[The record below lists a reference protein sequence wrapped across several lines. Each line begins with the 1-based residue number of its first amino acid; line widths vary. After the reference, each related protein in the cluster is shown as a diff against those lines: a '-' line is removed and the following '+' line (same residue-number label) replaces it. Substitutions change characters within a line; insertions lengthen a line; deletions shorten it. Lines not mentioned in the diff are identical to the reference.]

1 VTFCSIDIR
10 HIHRILGFRRPDLPS
25 RQRTLV
31 AAMVNIAHTQF
42 PPLSYKQPHDHV
54 RRHDRATR
62 ELIGLVYKKSDNSMV
77 LQQPAARVLVVEDEM
92 MLRMRAVDIVEDAGF
107 TPVEAVNAD
116 DALVILESR
125 SDIDLLFTD
134 IQMPGSMDG
143 LKLAHAVH
151 ERWPSIKII
160 LVSGQVTPN
169 EADKPVNSRFF
180 GKPLEVKTMI
190 AELQEMIGQGALR
203 IIPADLSR
211 LLATIPHLETFSHVA
226 PAGSNVHTSEEFL
239 TAENDSLRLL
249 LEQAGIDAQV
259 LLAQAGIDAKEREA
273 ADKLQKLILEEL
285 HHRIKNTLAT
295 VSAIA
300 SQSLQ
305 TATSIEDGQ
314 HAIEGRLVALGRAH
328 DLLLQARWA
337 NADLANTIRGAIEPY
352 DSEAGGRF
360 SISGPDIKVTSGAV
374 IALAMTLNELCTNTT
389 KFGALSVPVGSID
402 IAWKIDE
409 GKQRLQLTWTEKG
422 GPSVHAPSRQSF
434 GTRLIGSLG
443 QQLKG
448 EVQLAYETK
457 GFVFTMDVPMTS
469 LVAPA

>member
-1 VTFCSIDIR
+1 MASIQSAV
-10 HIHRILGFRRPDLPS
+10 P
-25 RQRTLV
+25 RT
-31 AAMVNIAHTQF
+31 
-42 PPLSYKQPHDHV
+42 
-54 RRHDRATR
+54 
-62 ELIGLVYKKSDNSMV
+62 
-77 LQQPAARVLVVEDEM
+77 VLVVEDEM

-107 TPVEAVNAD
+107 NSVEAVNAD
-116 DALVILESR
+116 DALAILESR
-125 SDIDLLFTD
+125 SDIELLFTD

-160 LVSGQVTPN
+160 LVSGQLKLTDD
-169 EADKPVNSRFF
+169 DKPADSRFF
-180 GKPLEVKTMI
+180 GKPLEVKQMI
-190 AELQEMIGQGALR
+190 RVMQDMIGNGSLKVVPDEVAALIVKASPLKPNGASIR
-203 IIPADLSR
+203 SESP
-211 LLATIPHLETFSHVA
+211 
-226 PAGSNVHTSEEFL
+226 GSTQEFL

-249 LEQAGIDAQV
+249 LEQASIDAEV

-300 SQSLQ
+300 SQSLR
-305 TATSIEDGQ
+305 TATSIEHGQ

-337 NADLANTIRGAIEPY
+337 NASLEQTIRGATEPY
-352 DSEAGGRF
+352 VSIGSGRI
-360 SISGPDIKVTSGAV
+360 SIAGPDIRITSGAV

-389 KFGALSVPVGSID
+389 KFGALSVPTGRIE

-409 GKQRLQLTWTEKG
+409 ATQRLHLTWSEKN
-422 GPSVHAPSRQSF
+422 GPPVNAPSRQSF

-443 QQLKG
+443 HQLKG
-448 EVQLAYETK
+448 EVHLAYDAT
-457 GFVFTMDVPMTS
+457 GFVYALDVPMAS